1 MLKRHEIVFPRDLV
15 ARSPAGGAKRRPSC
29 LPLNQQ
35 VLENLHESPRN
46 TKKDKALTVAK
57 YLCHHSKI
65 GLNPARPST
74 FY

>member
-1 MLKRHEIVFPRDLV
+1 MLKRHENVFPRDLV
-15 ARSPAGGAKRRPSC
+15 ARPPAGGAKRRPSC

-35 VLENLHESPRN
+35 VLENLHESSRN
-46 TKKDKALTVAK
+46 TKEDKASAVAK
-57 YLCHHSKI
+57 YLCRHGKI